1 MPLVIICGLPASGK
15 TRRSTELKEYLDL
28 NTQRKVH
35 IVSDH
40 TIGVKRNEVYSDSKQ
55 EKDVRGTLKSAVQ
68 RFLSK
73 DDVVIL
79 DSLNYI
85 KGFRYELYC
94 VTKASHTPHCLI
106 LCDTNKEVATDWN
119 LTRAENEQYSK
130 DIFDALVM
138 RFEEPKSSSR
148 WDSPLFVIQKDDT
161 LPFEQI
167 SDALFHRKP
176 PTPNQSTQAQPLSS
190 TNFLYELDRITQEI
204 VNVIMEGQKVSV
216 PGDQVLIPGAK
227 DKIALS
233 RTLTLAELQRHRR
246 QFIIYTK
253 MHPVDDVSKL
263 ANMFVQY
270 LINTLR

>member
-1 MPLVIICGLPASGK
+1 MPLLIICGLPASGK
-15 TRRSTELKEYLDL
+15 TRRSNELKDYFDL

-35 IVSDH
+35 VVSDH
-40 TIGVKRNEVYSDSKQ
+40 TISVKRNEVYSDSKQ

-68 RFLSK
+68 RLLNK

-94 VTKASHTPHCLI
+94 VTKSSHTPHCLI
-106 LCDTNKEVATDWN
+106 FCDTNKEVAADWN
-119 LTRAENEQYSK
+119 LIRDENERYSK

-167 SDALFHRKP
+167 SDALFNRKP
-176 PTPNQSTQAQPLSS
+176 PPPNQSTQAQPLSS

-227 DKIALS
+227 DKITLT

-246 QFIIYTK
+246 QFITYSK
-253 MHPVDDVSKL
+253 MHPIDDASKL